1 MNVKVVVLGPPKIR
15 LVLCSQGPF
24 DRATAEFVVEET
36 GTLRA
41 LAHGGK
47 FFFRDDNLIR
57 ALLALN

>member
-1 MNVKVVVLGPPKIR
+1 MQIHIIQPRPAFR
-15 LVLCSQGPF
+15 LVLCSQDPI
-24 DRATAEFVVEET
+24 DRATAEFVIEET

-41 LAHGGK
+41 IANGGK